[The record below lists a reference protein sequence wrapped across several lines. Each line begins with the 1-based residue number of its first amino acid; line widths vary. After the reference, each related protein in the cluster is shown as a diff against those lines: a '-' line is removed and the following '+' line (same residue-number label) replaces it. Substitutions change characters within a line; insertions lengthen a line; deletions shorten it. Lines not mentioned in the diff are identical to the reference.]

1 MKYQVLKGFAGVNKD
16 NVKVY
21 FSPENQHLI
30 PDTLS
35 SAEISKHIKAGNILE
50 VDPKAVAAAKAAESA
65 PLETQPAEPE
75 ASGRKTSRKSGG
87 R

>member
-30 PDTLS
+30 SDLPAS
-35 SAEISKHIKAGNILE
+35 EISKHIKAGNIQE
-50 VDPKAVAAAKAAESA
+50 VDSKAVSAQKAAENA
-65 PLETQPAEPE
+65 PLESAAELE
-75 ASGRKTSRKSGG
+75 TTTERKSTRKGG
-87 R
+87 K

>member
-30 PDTLS
+30 SELPAS
-35 SAEISKHIKAGNILE
+35 EISKHVKAGNIME
-50 VDPKAVAAAKAAESA
+50 IDSKALAAAREAEDA
-65 PLETQPAEPE
+65 PLEAAPGETLTGKKSA
-75 ASGRKTSRKSGG
+75 RKGGSR
-87 R
+87 